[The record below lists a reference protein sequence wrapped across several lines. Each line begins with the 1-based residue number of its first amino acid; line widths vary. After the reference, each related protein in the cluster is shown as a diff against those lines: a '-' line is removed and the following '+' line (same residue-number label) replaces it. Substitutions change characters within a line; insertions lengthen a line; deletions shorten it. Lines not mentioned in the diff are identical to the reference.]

1 MELID
6 REKLLSC
13 MNDNWLAETPNDNDE
28 GFSRIVKKA
37 FCDGMDAA
45 FNIVKDFPTVDP
57 NDFVPGSVV
66 TIKKGHSRYGF
77 ISTEKGAFFIVY
89 ANDKE
94 MPIGT
99 IPEGTE
105 DGEQEPIFGFNVYC
119 VEQIES
125 LSDYFR
131 KFADFCKEHPE
142 FLEPAPLPESGS

>member
-89 ANDKE
+89 ASDKE

-105 DGEQEPIFGFNVYC
+105 DGEQEPVIGFNIYC

-125 LSDYFR
+125 LSDYFIIRWKFLGITIR
-131 KFADFCKEHPE
+131 KI
-142 FLEPAPLPESGS
+142 SVIR